1 LWASNKSGARQ
12 PDASKFKDPNV
23 TAGNEARAKVPFLA
37 LKTLWFNTGT
47 LCNISCRNCYIESSP
62 KNDRLVYLGI
72 DDICPYLD
80 EISRD
85 RLGTEEIGF
94 TGGEPFMNPNIIGL
108 LQECLSRSFR
118 VLVLTNAMKPMRRW
132 SAHLI
137 DLKERHGSRLK
148 IRVSLDH
155 YTAGRHEEE
164 RGVDTFT
171 PTKDGLIWLARN
183 GFNIAV
189 AGRAMWGDDQAA
201 QRAGYARLFAEH
213 DIPIDANNSQ
223 DLVLFPEMDVR
234 IDVPEITT
242 RCWDILGKSPAA
254 VMCATSRMVVKRKNA
269 DHPIVVSCTLLPND
283 AQFELGRTLRQAN
296 GTVFLNHA
304 FCAQFCVLGG
314 ASCSPG
320 PTTTEK

>member
-1 LWASNKSGARQ
+1 M
-12 PDASKFKDPNV
+12 
-23 TAGNEARAKVPFLA
+23 
-37 LKTLWFNTGT
+37 
-47 LCNISCRNCYIESSP
+47 
-62 KNDRLVYLGI
+62 YLGI

-171 PTKDGLIWLARN
+171 YERRLNLAGEER
-183 GFNIAV
+183 V
-189 AGRAMWGDDQAA
+189 QHRS
-201 QRAGYARLFAEH
+201 RR
-213 DIPIDANNSQ
+213 PR
-223 DLVLFPEMDVR
+223 DV
-234 IDVPEITT
+234 
-242 RCWDILGKSPAA
+242 
-254 VMCATSRMVVKRKNA
+254 
-269 DHPIVVSCTLLPND
+269 
-283 AQFELGRTLRQAN
+283 
-296 GTVFLNHA
+296 
-304 FCAQFCVLGG
+304 GG
-314 ASCSPG
+314 
-320 PTTTEK
+320 